1 MMWKLA
7 FPFLAALLA
16 VGFGLD
22 TEGFTELKANDPGVQ
37 TALKFAMDE
46 YNKASPDVYL
56 YVVVKVIRVQRKFL
70 EGYKYILTV
79 KIARTECIKDSGDG
93 PCPVFTDP
101 VWQMEYQCRFVVY
114 NSVWFRRWMLLE
126 NKCS

>member
-56 YVVVKVIRVQRKFL
+56 YVVVKVIRVQRKV
-70 EGYKYILTV
+70 GYKYILTV
-79 KIARTECIKDSGDG
+79 TIARTECIKDSEDG

-101 VWQMEYQCRFVVY
+101 EYQCRFVVY
-114 NSVWFRRWMLLE
+114 NSKLKTCIL
-126 NKCS
+126 SQAT